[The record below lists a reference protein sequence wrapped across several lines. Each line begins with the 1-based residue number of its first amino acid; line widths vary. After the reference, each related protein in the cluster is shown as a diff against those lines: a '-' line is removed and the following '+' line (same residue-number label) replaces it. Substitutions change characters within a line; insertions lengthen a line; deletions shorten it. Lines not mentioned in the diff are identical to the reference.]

1 MENSKAGRIVIYV
14 ILAWLTV
21 AGLVLVLQV
30 APGLAGAGAGAEAV
44 GAAAVVV
51 GVWLAVVLWIELRY
65 R

>member
-30 APGLAGAGAGAEAV
+30 APGLAGAGAEAV